1 MKTAARLVAALALAG
16 AVPDCAASPAPVTAK
31 AVPPAAY
38 AGMDCELHVWVL
50 GRPNFV
56 PKSNLMIRFTPP
68 SAAQLADP
76 YSTVNVFS
84 AVKRAEA
91 LSEVQ
96 LAALFPGARS
106 VSVVRHAEVID
117 MDVTPLASIKAPI
130 KTGGAA
136 CYGDLVL
143 ANIYAIF
150 PNPDAPYV
158 QYGVVGGLVASA
170 IAGGDRLVM
179 DFWLQQWPGGKGGKP
194 FTARRKND
202 SPLPHVQPG
211 TPAYLD
217 AARASADLNLASF
230 AATVNA
236 RRKP

>member
-16 AVPDCAASPAPVTAK
+16 AAPVCAASPAPVA
-31 AVPPAAY
+31 PAPSY

-50 GRPNFV
+50 GRPNFI
-56 PKSNLMIRFTPP
+56 PKSNLMIRYSPP

-76 YSTVNVFS
+76 YSTVNEFS
-84 AVKRAEA
+84 AAKRAEA

-96 LAALFPGARS
+96 LATLFPGARS
-106 VSVVRHAEVID
+106 VNVVRHGEVID

-130 KTGGAA
+130 KAGGAA

-170 IAGGDRLVM
+170 IAGGDRMVM

-211 TPAYLD
+211 TPAYLE

-230 AATVNA
+230 AATVNG